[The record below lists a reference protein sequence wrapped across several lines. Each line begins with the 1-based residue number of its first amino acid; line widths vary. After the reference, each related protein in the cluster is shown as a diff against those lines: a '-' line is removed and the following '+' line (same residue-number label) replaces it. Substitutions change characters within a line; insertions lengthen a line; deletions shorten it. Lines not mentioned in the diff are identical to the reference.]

1 MRQIIQEYNSFFWD
15 FTLKYDTQNTNI
27 QRKVIHSYEVARNC
41 YAIASYL
48 GLSENA
54 RNLSYLIGLLHDVG
68 RFEQWKLYQTYND
81 KKSIDHGDLSFD
93 LLKDMNLENKLQLS
107 NKDVHTL
114 LLSIKYHTKPY
125 NGSDGS
131 VILFNDILK
140 NADAFSNVLTT
151 ANGAQQMTEENNG
164 VSQEILDDFLQCLPL
179 YIYSP
184 KTKLD
189 RALML
194 SACCYY
200 VKYDFL
206 REQIIK
212 CRYIDNIYQTFSKY
226 LNSED
231 KEIYFNALK
240 QLEEQLN
247 TKEELN
253 ITLKI

>member
-1 MRQIIQEYNSFFWD
+1 MRQIIQEYNSFFWN
-15 FTLKYDTQNTNI
+15 FALKYDTQNTNI
-27 QRKVIHSYEVARNC
+27 QRKIIHSYEVARNC
-41 YAIASYL
+41 YAIASHL
-48 GLSENA
+48 GLNENA

-68 RFEQWKLYQTYND
+68 RFEQWKIYQTYND
-81 KKSIDHGDLSFD
+81 KKSVDHGDLSFK
-93 LLKDMNLENKLQLS
+93 LLKDMDLENKLQIS
-107 NKDVHTL
+107 HNDVNSL

-151 ANGAQQMTEENNG
+151 ANGAQQMTEENDG
-164 VSQEILDDFLQCLPL
+164 VTQEILNDFLQCLPL

-206 REQIIK
+206 KEQILK

-226 LNSED
+226 LNAKD
-231 KEIYFNALK
+231 KEIFFNALER
-240 QLEEQLN
+240 L
-247 TKEELN
+247 KENLDTNEDLD